1 MKRSF
6 LLATILALTARTFAQ
21 VSDAPPMDVNQLLQS
36 LKQLRDQGETSIK
49 NRRNTAYQQVMAAA
63 ASPEKAAAFWKE
75 AVKAVQFD
83 GASHEGAQL
92 HDWKEGDGEALN
104 DKLGQEA
111 VRMHLQW
118 LALTLQ
124 HAAGAETKT
133 MLPQVIEFTK
143 IIQADQVATERLTE
157 QLEKAKEREGPK
169 TASAKKNI
177 AEDSIVKHVHDQILK
192 TPVSG
197 SPVSRWLQLG
207 ELVGD
212 GGKKRTKEGGATG
225 WESTPGNLDGIYNA
239 IILPEFRAAK
249 DPRLLEYWDLT
260 IKRETERAAARK
272 LDVEQRDWAQVRQPA
287 LRWARAQ
294 DVLILGYRNRA
305 IGEMFTLVKSFPQHP
320 EAANWISQI
329 EMLLAPPAP
338 VPAAPAAIATPV
350 AAPASIPSSAL
361 LPPPA
366 PVRPAA
372 R

>member
-1 MKRSF
+1 MKRS
-6 LLATILALTARTFAQ
+6 LLLTIILALAAPTFAQ
-21 VSDAPPMDVNQLLQS
+21 VGDTPPMDVGQLLQS
-36 LKQLRDQGETSIK
+36 LKQLREQGETSIK

-124 HAAGAETKT
+124 HAAGAEVKT
-133 MLPQVIEFTK
+133 MLPQIIEFTK
-143 IIQADQVATERLTE
+143 LIQADQVATERLAE
-157 QLEKAKEREGPK
+157 QLDKAKEREGPK

-177 AEDSIVKHVHDQILK
+177 AEDSIVKRVHDQILK
-192 TPVSG
+192 TSVAS

-212 GGKKRTKEGGATG
+212 GGKKRTKESGATG

-249 DPRLLEYWDLT
+249 DPRLLEYWDLI

-272 LDVEQRDWAQVRQPA
+272 LDVEQRDWSQVRFPS

-320 EAANWISQI
+320 EAANWIGQI
-329 EMLLAPPAP
+329 EALITPPAP
-338 VPAAPAAIATPV
+338 VPAAPTAPSAV
-350 AAPASIPSSAL
+350 AAPATIPSSAL

-366 PVRPAA
+366 PVRPVA